1 MHQKSPKKNAT
12 MLNAMT
18 CILAIVLMFLAAY
31 LRITPP
37 APQFFNDDSSF
48 GMTGGCAWRS
58 NPFLSQNSKV
68 QLSAITYCEGGDEA
82 TERISMIL
90 PAGSLRFNDLMS
102 TGYIDGKHVSLQVQP
117 LARDQKPISLLSSNS
132 ESWRK
137 LPVPSD
143 WTDKALV
150 VTLEDSG
157 SAHRQ
162 WAGIGLGS
170 KLASRKLPSWL
181 FTLGILLLAL
191 CLSGTP
197 VKEAPL
203 AHGKKTLSVGVMLL
217 LITTAV
223 LMFRRPEQFST
234 PYIWVEDG
242 VFSINQFLEHGWVS
256 LFDPV
261 QGYLILPS
269 KIIHVIAMS
278 LSAPDY
284 PELANWM
291 NVLFTAGVLCA
302 IAFSPTTLRYPVLCA
317 LLTLFTPNEGEVFGT
332 SHYAFW

>member
-1 MHQKSPKKNAT
+1 
-12 MLNAMT
+12 
-18 CILAIVLMFLAAY
+18 
-31 LRITPP
+31 
-37 APQFFNDDSSF
+37 
-48 GMTGGCAWRS
+48 
-58 NPFLSQNSKV
+58 
-68 QLSAITYCEGGDEA
+68 
-82 TERISMIL
+82 
-90 PAGSLRFNDLMS
+90 
-102 TGYIDGKHVSLQVQP
+102 
-117 LARDQKPISLLSSNS
+117 
-132 ESWRK
+132 
-137 LPVPSD
+137 
-143 WTDKALV
+143 
-150 VTLEDSG
+150 
-157 SAHRQ
+157 
-162 WAGIGLGS
+162 
-170 KLASRKLPSWL
+170 
-181 FTLGILLLAL
+181 
-191 CLSGTP
+191 
-197 VKEAPL
+197 
-203 AHGKKTLSVGVMLL
+203 MLL